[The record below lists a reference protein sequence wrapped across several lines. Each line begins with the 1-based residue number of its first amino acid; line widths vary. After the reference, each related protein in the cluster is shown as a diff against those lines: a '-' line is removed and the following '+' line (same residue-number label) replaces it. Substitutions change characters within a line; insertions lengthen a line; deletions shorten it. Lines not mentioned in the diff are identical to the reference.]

1 MSDSYVIETD
11 LGTITVPGSVL
22 SQLVVRAAEGVGGAR
37 VRRPRRGVDV
47 EVQQGWMRVSVEL
60 AVRLGLVV
68 PDVARQ
74 VQEQVRDSLR
84 TACGLEEATVDVA
97 VEELRV

>member
-47 EVQQGWMRVSVEL
+47 EVQQGRTRVTLEL
-60 AVRLGLVV
+60 AVRLGLVL

-84 TACGLEEATVDVA
+84 TACGLEGATVDIA
-97 VEELRV
+97 VEEIRS